1 MTKFL
6 QNIFSITNEEDGKL
20 IRLLGLRI
28 RHGKRSFKKLERK
41 LEEMCRLQECLIDVK
56 SVSKASGFL
65 RIVQSIDFGILCKV
79 DEICRKHGISYWLDG
94 GTLLGSI
101 RHEGFIPWDDDLD
114 IAMMA
119 SDYERFQTVVDE
131 EFKGTDFVFKQVP
144 SHIGKI
150 LHKDFL
156 PQTEEEWIDFT
167 NWEKNERLYL
177 GVDIFPFYYCK
188 NGLSD
193 NQIADKMR
201 ENYATK
207 ELLYKRS
214 GKNYSE
220 YYDIN
225 DFVNKKNSELSSKE
239 ITSRV
244 FLGNETIAPEARIF
258 RTNDIFPLTKY
269 VFEGKKFFVPQNY
282 KNILMEYYDDYE
294 KIKIYPSHL
303 DFEKVCKE
311 DKYKLLEHLTIE
323 EKYGKDMLCQK

>member
-28 RHGKRSFKKLERK
+28 RPGKRSFKKLERRI
-41 LEEMCRLQECLIDVK
+41 EEMRRLQECLIDVK

-65 RIVQSIDFGILCKV
+65 RIAQSIDFEILCKV
-79 DEICRKHGISYWLDG
+79 DEICRRHGISYWLDG

-114 IAMMA
+114 IAMMD

-150 LHKDFL
+150 LYKDFL

-188 NGLSD
+188 NELSD
-193 NQIADKMR
+193 EIIKDKIKQSHVEKRIMYNR
-201 ENYATK
+201 SNNNYLK
-207 ELLYKRS
+207 
-214 GKNYSE
+214 
-220 YYDIN
+220 YYEIN
-225 DFVNKKNSELSSKE
+225 DFVKKKNNELSSKNA
-239 ITSRV
+239 TQRV
-244 FLGNETIAPEARIF
+244 FLGLETISPAPYVFKI
-258 RTNDIFPLTKY
+258 NDIFPLREQ
-269 VFEGKKFFVPQNY
+269 VFEGKKFFVPKNY
-282 KNILMEYYDDYE
+282 KNILLDYYDDWA
-294 KIKIYPSHL
+294 KIIFYPPHL
-303 DFEKVCKE
+303 DFSKVCKQ
-311 DKYKLLEHLTIE
+311 DKCKLLEHLTIE
-323 EKYGKDMLCQK
+323 EKVIKQD